1 MSFCP
6 NCDSLLLPKKKGNKK
21 VLFCRVCEAEF
32 PFKTEQD
39 YRIGHRKEPEA
50 KKTNAVIEEGVKRK
64 ISEGDREAFED
75 YFQTTEDGSN
85 PDS

>member
-6 NCDSLLLPKKKGNKK
+6 NCDSLLLPKKKGTKK
-21 VLFCRVCEAEF
+21 VLFCRVCETEF
-32 PFKTEQD
+32 PCNREQD
-39 YRIGHRKEPEA
+39 YLIGHWKEPET
-50 KKTNAVIEEGVKRK
+50 KRTNVIMEDRVKRK

-75 YFQTTEDGSN
+75 YFQTTEDGSS